1 MDRCGD
7 KKAGDTCLIEKDSAA
22 RFYEINLLAT
32 DTSGNVGEATC
43 TVAVVPQYHYPKSRK
58 NRKSTT
64 NRNLSSSKGMGK
76 GSAPPRPSRNALI
89 AELVRSKQ
97 RYVLHEAV
105 VVWDTGLDEGVVTP
119 TPTTAPTSGK
129 SGGKSSTSTKDNIF
143 KKRRNK
149 RKYI

>member
-43 TVAVVPQYHYPKSRK
+43 TVAVVPTYKSRK
-58 NRKSTT
+58 NRKSNT
-64 NRNLSSSKGMGK
+64 NRSLSSSKGKGK